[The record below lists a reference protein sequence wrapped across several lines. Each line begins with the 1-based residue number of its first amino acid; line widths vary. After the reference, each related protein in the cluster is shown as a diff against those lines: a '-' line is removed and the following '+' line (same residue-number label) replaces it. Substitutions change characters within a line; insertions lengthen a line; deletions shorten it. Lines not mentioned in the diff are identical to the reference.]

1 MKTRSGYTSILTGFA
16 LSAAVL
22 VSGCTSSGQ
31 SYTDEA
37 TQVTQRPYANVK
49 IRQRGSV
56 SLQHEEFAQAAA
68 RNALDALTKAGVPE
82 TALISAEIYGISPR
96 SRNLGGSRNS
106 SGRSRPAYYEVWVR
120 VAECPSRVFFKAQ
133 AAGTIYEMH
142 DKADCVAMAKAADTP
157 AS

>member
-1 MKTRSGYTSILTGFA
+1 MKTRSGYTSILTAFA
-16 LSAAVL
+16 LSGAVL

-31 SYTDEA
+31 GYTDEA

-49 IRQRGSV
+49 IRQRGRV

-68 RNALDALTKAGVPE
+68 RNALDALTKAGIPE
-82 TALISAEIYGISPR
+82 ASLISAEIYGISPR
-96 SRNLGGSRNS
+96 SRSLSRG
-106 SGRSRPAYYEVWVR
+106 GRSRPAFYEVWVR

-133 AAGTIYEMH
+133 AAGTIFEMN
-142 DKADCVAMAKAADTP
+142 DKADCVAMAKEADTS